1 MVVGLP
7 LSGRLRALAAVVALA
22 AVGVVALLL
31 FERWLADLRTLP
43 PDRAATSLLLAW
55 VFATV
60 TAAALT
66 IGLGAYLIRYGGRV
80 RAAAQFPPA
89 GVPLRSDA
97 AAVRGEAARKRG
109 RVLQLAG
116 AALVL
121 CAGVLLVLAWRLYAG
136 FSSLAA

>member
-1 MVVGLP
+1 M
-7 LSGRLRALAAVVALA
+7 SGRLRALVAVVALA

-31 FERWLADLRTLP
+31 FERWLAELRNLP
-43 PDRAATSLLLAW
+43 PDRTATSLLLAW

-60 TAAALT
+60 SAAALP

-80 RAAAQFPPA
+80 RAAAQLPPA
-89 GVPLRSDA
+89 GAPLRRDA
-97 AAVRGEAARKRG
+97 EIVRGEAARRRG

-116 AALVL
+116 VALLLSAV
-121 CAGVLLVLAWRLYAG
+121 VLLMLAWRLYAG